1 MRPAFIISVG
11 VVQALFG
18 SEAFAQDQAQ
28 PEAARAAYPTQESV
42 STPPTGIG
50 DIVVTARKRSE
61 SAQTVPISITAL
73 GDEKIRD
80 YTIRSVT
87 EVAQQAPGLYIA
99 PSPASASGV
108 LLAIRGQSQ
117 GDVLLTLDSSVG
129 VYIDGVY
136 YPRQLGINSAF
147 TDVERIE
154 VLKGPQGTLF
164 GKNTTGGAISITTR
178 QPDLDRADGFASAT
192 LGNYGR
198 LDMSGA
204 LNVPIVDDVAALRVS
219 GKRSTRSGFGEDS
232 SGHQLSDENSTSL
245 RGHLLIR
252 PGSGTRITLSGDYLK
267 LDEGGQIT
275 RLASVNPNPAT
286 APQATPTGLLT
297 ATAIQAGLPVTP
309 AGLLAARNL
318 LLSYIGGDPY
328 HSYAS
333 TPQFSR
339 FSRWG
344 VSADVRQDITPAI
357 SLRSITAYSE
367 TDRSSA
373 ADIDGTPFRLF
384 EPTFDTQSQV
394 FSQELQLAQES
405 KAPFNWILG
414 GYYSIETGHELVT
427 STSLVPINATNPGI
441 NEGNVRNTSIA
452 AFGQAYYSLTDT
464 LRLTGGLRY
473 TSETKSLVS
482 FNRTALGCNIPPAL
496 ISGPGCRAFFK
507 NTWGNVSYLA
517 SLDWRVRPDTLLY
530 VKHSRGFKGG
540 GQNIRGSAASPVS
553 FQPFSPET
561 VLDYEV
567 GLKTDLLDR
576 RLRINVAAF
585 YSNYQNIQRSTAV
598 ALGGVVS
605 TLITNAT
612 SAKIKGGEL
621 EITAAPTTRLTLNT
635 SISYIH
641 ARYGAFLDAQIGD
654 RSDEPFPIPKW
665 TVATNATYAVP
676 LGVGALRLTASYI
689 WQDDV
694 NYRGSAVL
702 DSAVT
707 QPAFGLVNG
716 RAALVLDRPKLE
728 IALFVKNLLDKSYI
742 VGGIDLDRTIGFNMN
757 VPGAPRTFGVD
768 LTKRF

>member
-1 MRPAFIISVG
+1 MRAAYIIPVC
-11 VVQALFG
+11 VVQTMFG
-18 SEAFAQDQAQ
+18 AAWAQDVQ
-28 PEAARAAYPTQESV
+28 PRAAARAAEQPQDAAAAAA
-42 STPPTGIG
+42 PGGIG
-50 DIVVTARKRSE
+50 DIVVTARKRAE
-61 SAQTVPISITAL
+61 SAQSVPISITAF

-80 YTIRSVT
+80 FTIRNVT
-87 EVAQQAPGLYIA
+87 EVAQQTPGLYIA
-99 PSPASASGV
+99 PSPVSSSGV

-129 VYIDGVY
+129 VYVDGVY

-147 TDVERIE
+147 TDLERIE
-154 VLKGPQGTLF
+154 VLKGPQGTLY

-178 QPDLDRADGFASAT
+178 QPDLDHVEGFASAT
-192 LGNYGR
+192 VGNYDR
-198 LDMSGA
+198 IDVSGA
-204 LNVPIVDDVAALRVS
+204 LNLPIVQDLAALRVS
-219 GKRSTRSGFGEDS
+219 GKRSKRGGFGEDS
-232 SGHQLSDENSTSL
+232 LGNALADEDSISF
-245 RGHLLIR
+245 RGHLLIH
-252 PGSGTRITLSGDYLK
+252 PASGTSITLSGDYLK
-267 LDEGGQIT
+267 IDEGGQIT
-275 RLASVNPNPAT
+275 RLASVNPYPA
-286 APQATPTGLLT
+286 ALPLATPTGLLT
-297 ATAIQAGLPVTP
+297 ATALQAGLATTP
-309 AGLLAARNL
+309 AGLAAARNL

-339 FSRWG
+339 VSRWG
-344 VSADVRQDITPAI
+344 VSADLRQDLTSVIT
-357 SLRSITAYSE
+357 LRSITAYSE
-367 TDRSSA
+367 TTRSSA

-394 FSQELQLAQES
+394 FSQELQIAKDS
-405 KAPFNWILG
+405 KSGIDWILG
-414 GYYSIETGHELVT
+414 GYYSLETGHEFVT

-441 NEGNVRNTSIA
+441 NEGDVRNKSIA
-452 AFGQAYYSLTDT
+452 VFGQAYYSITDT

-482 FNRTALGCNIPPAL
+482 SNRTALGCNIPASL

-507 NTWGNVSYLA
+507 NTWDNVSYLA

-540 GQNIRGSAASPVS
+540 GENIRGSAASPAS
-553 FQPFSPET
+553 FLPFSPET
-561 VLDYEV
+561 VLDYEA
-567 GLKTDLLDR
+567 GMKTDLLDR
-576 RLRINVAAF
+576 RLRINLAAF
-585 YSNYQNIQRSTAV
+585 YSDYKDIQRSTAV

-621 EITAAPTTRLTLNT
+621 EVTAAPTPQFTLTS
-635 SISYIH
+635 SISYIR
-641 ARYGAFLDAQIGD
+641 AKYGAFLDAQIGD

-665 TVATNATYAVP
+665 TVASNATYAVP
-676 LGVGALRLTASYI
+676 LAWGSLRLTASYI

-694 NYRGSAVL
+694 DYRGSAVI

-716 RAALVLDRPKLE
+716 RAALVLDEHKVE
-728 IALFVKNLLDKSYI
+728 VAFFVKNLLNKNYI
-742 VGGIDLDRTIGFNMN
+742 VGGIDLDRSIGFNMN
-757 VPGAPRTFGVD
+757 VLGAPRTFGVD

>member
-1 MRPAFIISVG
+1 MRPAFVISVG
-11 VVQALFG
+11 VMQAIFC
-18 SEAFAQDQAQ
+18 SAAFAQTRAE
-28 PEAARAAYPTQESV
+28 PEAGRVAEPAQDATTAPS
-42 STPPTGIG
+42 TGIG
-50 DIVVTARKRSE
+50 DIVVTARKRAE

-73 GDEKIRD
+73 GEQKLRDFTIRD
-80 YTIRSVT
+80 VA

-99 PSPASASGV
+99 PSPASASGL

-147 TDVERIE
+147 TDLERIE
-154 VLKGPQGTLF
+154 VLKGPQGTLY

-178 QPDLDRADGFASAT
+178 QPDLDRIDGFASTT
-192 LGNYGR
+192 LGNYSR
-198 LDMSGA
+198 FNISGA
-204 LNVPIVDDVAALRVS
+204 LNVPIVNDLAAIRVS
-219 GKRSTRSGFGEDS
+219 GERARRGGFGEDS
-232 SGHQLSDENSTSL
+232 AGNPLSNENSTSF
-245 RGHLLIR
+245 RGHLLIH
-252 PGSGTRITLSGDYLK
+252 PGSGTNFTLSGDYLNI
-267 LDEGGQIT
+267 DEGGQIT
-275 RLASVNPNPAT
+275 RLASVNPYPAT
-286 APQATPTGLLT
+286 APLVTPTGLLT

-309 AGLLAARNL
+309 AGLTAARNL

-328 HSYAS
+328 NSYAS

-344 VSADVRQDITPAI
+344 ISGDLRQDITSAI
-357 SLRSITAYSE
+357 TFRSITAYSE
-367 TDRSSA
+367 TNRSSS
-373 ADIDGTPFRLF
+373 ADIDATPFRLF

-394 FSQELQLAQES
+394 FSQELQLAKDS
-405 KAPFNWILG
+405 KSGINWILG
-414 GYYSIETGHELVT
+414 GYYSLETGHELVV

-441 NEGNVRNTSIA
+441 QEGDVRNKSIA
-452 AFGQAYYSLTDT
+452 VFGQVYYNITDT
-464 LRLTGGLRY
+464 LRATGGLRY

-482 FNRTALGCNIPPAL
+482 FNRTALGCNIPPSL
-496 ISGPGCRAFFK
+496 LDGSGCRAYFR

-517 SLDWRVRPDTLLY
+517 SLDWRIRPDTLLY
-530 VKHSRGFKGG
+530 VKNSRGFKGG
-540 GQNIRGSAASPVS
+540 GENIRGSAASPVS
-553 FQPFSPET
+553 FNPFSPET
-561 VLDYEV
+561 VMDYEV

-576 RLRINVAAF
+576 RLRINFAAF
-585 YSNYQNIQRSTAV
+585 YSDYKNIQRSTAV

-621 EITAAPTTRLTLNT
+621 EVTAAPTERLTFST
-635 SISYIH
+635 SVSYIH
-641 ARYGAFLDAQIGD
+641 AKYGAFLDAQIGD

-665 TVATNATYAVP
+665 TVATNAIYAVP
-676 LGVGALRLTASYI
+676 LGGGSLRFTASYI

-694 NYRGSAVL
+694 DYRGSAVI

-716 RAALVLDRPKLE
+716 RAALVLDSPKIE
-728 IALFVKNLLDKSYI
+728 IALFVKNLLNKSYI
-742 VGGIDLDRTIGFNMN
+742 VGGIDLDRTLGFNMN

>member
-1 MRPAFIISVG
+1 MRSEIIISACVMQAVCSGAASGQDRPPSDASRPADPS
-11 VVQALFG
+11 
-18 SEAFAQDQAQ
+18 QDG
-28 PEAARAAYPTQESV
+28 AAAS
-42 STPPTGIG
+42 STGIG

-80 YTIRSVT
+80 YTIRSIA
-87 EVAQQAPGLYIA
+87 EVGQQAPGLYIA

-147 TDVERIE
+147 TDFERIE

-164 GKNTTGGAISITTR
+164 GRNTTGGAISITTR

-198 LDMSGA
+198 LDVSAA
-204 LNVPIVDDVAALRVS
+204 LNLPIVDDVAALRVS
-219 GKRSTRSGFGEDS
+219 GKRSTRNGFGRDFL
-232 SGHQLSDENSTSL
+232 GQDLSDENSTSL
-245 RGHLLIR
+245 RANLLIH
-252 PGSGTRITLSGDYLK
+252 PGSGTRITLSGDYVK

-297 ATAIQAGLPVTP
+297 ATAIQAGFPVTP
-309 AGLLAARNL
+309 DGLAAARNL
-318 LLSYIGGDPY
+318 LLTFVGGDPY
-328 HSYAS
+328 RSFAS
-333 TPQFSR
+333 TPQFSH
-339 FSRWG
+339 FKRWG
-344 VSADVRQDITPAI
+344 TSADLRQDITPTI

-394 FSQELQLAQES
+394 FSQELQLAQDS
-405 KAPFNWILG
+405 RSAFDWIIG
-414 GYYSIETGHELVT
+414 GYYSVETGHELVA
-427 STSLVPINATNPGI
+427 STSLVSINATNPGI

-452 AFGQAYYSLTDT
+452 AFGQAYYSLSDT

-482 FNRTALGCNIPPAL
+482 FNRTALGCNIPTSL
-496 ISGPGCRAFFK
+496 RDGTGCRAFFK

-517 SLDWRVRPDTLLY
+517 SLDWRVRPDILVY

-540 GQNIRGSAASPVS
+540 GQNIRGSAASPIS
-553 FQPFSPET
+553 FSPFSPET
-561 VLDYEV
+561 VFDYEA
-567 GLKTDLLDR
+567 GLKADLLDR
-576 RLRINVAAF
+576 RLRVNVAAF
-585 YSNYQNIQRSTAV
+585 YSDYRNIQRSTAV

-612 SAKIKGGEL
+612 SGKIKGGEL
-621 EITAAPTTRLTLNT
+621 EITAAPTSRLTFNT

-676 LGVGALRLTASYI
+676 FGGGSLRLTASYI

-716 RAALVLDRPKLE
+716 RAALMLDRSKIE
-728 IALFVKNLLDKSYI
+728 IAVFVKNMLDKRYI
-742 VGGIDLDRTIGFNMN
+742 VGGIDLDRTLGFNMN

>member
-1 MRPAFIISVG
+1 M
-11 VVQALFG
+11 
-18 SEAFAQDQAQ
+18 
-28 PEAARAAYPTQESV
+28 RAAYIIPVCVMQAISGGAAWAQDV
-42 STPPTGIG
+42 PPPQDAAAAPAAGIE
-50 DIVVTARKRSE
+50 DIVVTARKRAE

-80 YTIRSVT
+80 LTIRTVT

-136 YPRQLGINSAF
+136 YPRQLGINAAF

-154 VLKGPQGTLF
+154 VLKGPQGTLY

-178 QPDLDRADGFASAT
+178 QPELDRVEGFASGT
-192 LGNYGR
+192 VGNYDR
-198 LDMSGA
+198 YEVSGA
-204 LNVPIVDDVAALRVS
+204 LNLPIAEDLAALRVS
-219 GKRSTRSGFGEDS
+219 GKRSKRDGFGEDS
-232 SGHQLSDENSTSL
+232 LGNDLSDEDSLSL

-252 PGSGTRITLSGDYLK
+252 PGGGTSITLSGDYLK
-267 LDEGGQIT
+267 IDEAGQIT

-286 APQATPTGLLT
+286 PPLATPTGLLT
-297 ATAIQAGLPVTP
+297 ATAIQAGLPRT
-309 AGLLAARNL
+309 ADGLAAARNL
-318 LLSYIGGDPY
+318 LLGYIGGDPY
-328 HSYAS
+328 RSYAS

-344 VSADVRQDITPAI
+344 VSADLRQDLTSAI

-384 EPTFDTQSQV
+384 EPTFDTQSKV
-394 FSQELQLAQES
+394 FSQELQVAEDDQS
-405 KAPFNWILG
+405 GIDWIIG
-414 GYYSIETGHELVT
+414 GYYSLETGHELVT

-441 NEGNVRNTSIA
+441 NEGDIRSKSIA

-464 LRLTGGLRY
+464 LRLTVGLRY
-473 TSETKSLVS
+473 TEETKSLVS
-482 FNRTALGCNIPPAL
+482 FNRTALGCNIPPSL
-496 ISGPGCRAFFK
+496 TGGSSCRAFFK
-507 NTWGNVSYLA
+507 NKWDDFSYLA
-517 SLDWRVRPDTLLY
+517 SLDWRIRPGTLLY

-553 FQPFSPET
+553 FRPFSPET

-576 RLRINVAAF
+576 RLRINLAAF
-585 YSNYQNIQRSTAV
+585 HSDYKDVQRSSAV

-612 SAKIKGGEL
+612 SAKIDGGEL
-621 EITAAPTTRLTLNT
+621 EVTVAPSDRLTLNS
-635 SISYIH
+635 SISYVH

-654 RSDEPFPIPKW
+654 RSDEPFPIPEW
-665 TVATNATYAVP
+665 TVATNATYVVPVAV
-676 LGVGALRLTASYI
+676 GSLRLTASYI

-694 NYRGSAVL
+694 NYRGSAVI

-716 RAALVLDRPKLE
+716 RAALVLDRHKVEL
-728 IALFVKNLLDKSYI
+728 AAFVKNLFKKDYI
-742 VGGIDLDRTIGFNMN
+742 VAGIDLDRSIGFNMN
-757 VPGAPRTFGVD
+757 VPGAPRTFGLE